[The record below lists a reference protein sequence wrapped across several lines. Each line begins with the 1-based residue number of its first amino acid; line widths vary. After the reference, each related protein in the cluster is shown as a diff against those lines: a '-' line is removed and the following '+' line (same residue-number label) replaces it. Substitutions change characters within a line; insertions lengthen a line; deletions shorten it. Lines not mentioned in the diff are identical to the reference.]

1 MRVTYKSGMGVWVSE
16 EMTKEEYRR
25 FKFHRAVKGF
35 LAGLIAILSIV
46 CGSIWLNIFLG
57 M

>member
-1 MRVTYKSGMGVWVSE
+1 MKVTYRSGIGMWVSE
-16 EMTKEEYRR
+16 EMSKEDFRR

>member
-1 MRVTYKSGMGVWVSE
+1 MKVTYKSGMGLWVSE

-25 FKFHRAVKGF
+25 FKVHRAVKGF
-35 LAGLIAILSIV
+35 LAGLIAILSIACV
-46 CGSIWLNIFLG
+46 SIWLNIFLG

>member
-1 MRVTYKSGMGVWVSE
+1 MKVTYKSGMGLWVSE
-16 EMTKEEYRR
+16 EMTKEEFRR
-25 FKFHRAVKGF
+25 FKIHRAVTGF
-35 LAGLIAILSIV
+35 LAWLIAILSIV

>member
-1 MRVTYKSGMGVWVSE
+1 MKVTYKSGMGLWVSE
-16 EMTKEEYRR
+16 EMTKEEFRR
-25 FKFHRAVKGF
+25 FKTHRAVIGF

-46 CGSIWLNIFLG
+46 CGCIWLNIFLG

>member
-1 MRVTYKSGMGVWVSE
+1 MKVTYKSGMGLWVSE
-16 EMTKEEYRR
+16 EMTKEEFRR
-25 FKFHRAVKGF
+25 FKLHRVVKGF

>member
-1 MRVTYKSGMGVWVSE
+1 MRVTYKRGVGLWVSE
-16 EMTKEEYRR
+16 EMTKEEFRR
-25 FKFHRAVKGF
+25 FKVRRAVKGF